1 MGTSGNCRAI
11 RAIRAGGCPEAP
23 HRRSVGC
30 MMRKL
35 GALLALIL
43 TLAAVYVLAV
53 LAVLWVA
60 MRWIG

>member
-1 MGTSGNCRAI
+1 
-11 RAIRAGGCPEAP
+11 
-23 HRRSVGC
+23 